1 MVAAVRRGRSLRSVA
16 RQFRVSLRTVQV
28 WVSRTKGQRLDRIDW
43 SDRPRGGRREVGST
57 SAPTEDLIIRL
68 RKELKESSA
77 LGDCGALAIREELRR
92 RRVKP
97 LPSVRTIGRIL
108 RRRGALD
115 GRLRV
120 RRPPPPP
127 GWYLPRVAARKAELE
142 SFDFVEGLVI
152 RGGTDVMVLNGMS
165 LHGGLCSSWVQS
177 SWTAKRTVQT
187 LLAHWHEHGLSTYAQ
202 FDNDTLFQGAH
213 QWPNTFGRVTR
224 LCLQLGITP
233 VFAPPR
239 EMGFQAAIESYNGRW
254 QAKVWRRFQHD
265 NLRTL
270 RRHSNRYVEA
280 ARKRSAAR
288 RDAAPARTSFPADWK
303 LDLQTPLQGTV
314 IFLRRT
320 NDQGVADV
328 LGQSYPV
335 DPAWPNRLVRTEV
348 DLTRGQ
354 IRFYRLR
361 RREPTQQPLIK
372 TVPYQTPKKRFHE

>member
-1 MVAAVRRGRSLRSVA
+1 M
-16 RQFRVSLRTVQV
+16 
-28 WVSRTKGQRLDRIDW
+28 
-43 SDRPRGGRREVGST
+43 
-57 SAPTEDLIIRL
+57 
-68 RKELKESSA
+68 
-77 LGDCGALAIREELRR
+77 GDCGALAIREELLRR
-92 RRVKP
+92 RIQP

-127 GWYLPRVAARKAELE
+127 GWYLPRAAARKAELE

-187 LLAHWHEHGLSTYAQ
+187 LLAHWREHGLPAYAQ
-202 FDNDTLFQGAH
+202 FDNDTIFQGAH

-224 LCLQLGITP
+224 LCLQLGVIP

-239 EMGFQAAIESYNGRW
+239 ETGFQAAIESYNGRW

-270 RRHSNRYVEA
+270 RRHSDRYVDA

-288 RDAAPARTSFPADWK
+288 RDAAPVRQSFPADWK

-328 LGQSYPV
+328 LGNSFAL
-335 DPAWPNRLVRTEV
+335 DPGWTNRLVRAEV

-372 TVPYQTPKKRFHE
+372 TIPYQTPKKRFHE

>member
-1 MVAAVRRGRSLRSVA
+1 MVTAVRQGHSQRSVA
-16 RQFRVSLRTVQV
+16 KKFRVSLRTVQV
-28 WVSRTKGQRLDRIDW
+28 WVGRTKGLRLDRIDW
-43 SDRPRGGRREVGST
+43 SNQPRGGRRKACST
-57 SAPTEDLIIRL
+57 SASTEDLIVRL
-68 RKELKESSA
+68 RKKLKESSP
-77 LGDCGALAIREELRR
+77 LGDCGALAIREELQR

-108 RRRGALD
+108 VRRGVLD
-115 GRLRV
+115 GRTRM

-152 RGGTDVMVLNGMS
+152 RGGTDVMVFNGMS
-165 LHGGLCSSWVQS
+165 LHGGLCSSWIES

-187 LLAHWHEHGLSTYAQ
+187 LVAHWREHGLPTYAQ
-202 FDNDTLFQGAH
+202 FDNDTIFQGAH

-224 LCLQLGITP
+224 LCLQLGVIP

-239 EMGFQAAIESYNGRW
+239 ETGFQAAIESYNGRW
-254 QAKVWRRFQHD
+254 QAKVWRRFEHD
-265 NLRTL
+265 SLRTL
-270 RRHSNRYVEA
+270 RRHSARYVEA

-288 RDAAPARTSFPADWK
+288 RDAAPARQSFPEDWE
-303 LDLQTPLQGTV
+303 LDLQKKLQGTV

-320 NDQGVADV
+320 NDQGVANL

-335 DPAWPNRLVRTEV
+335 DTTWPNRLVRAEV

-361 RREPTQQPLIK
+361 RREPTLQALIK
-372 TVPYQTPKKRFHE
+372 TIPYEVPKKRFHE